1 MKLNSKELAAT
12 AIFTALVT
20 IATIAF
26 SVYVPATYGFFNI
39 GETMVYTSAIVM
51 GPIVGGFAGGVGS
64 AIADIF
70 LGYGSYAPGTLVI
83 KGIEGFIVGYFA
95 RNLFLNYSKKKSVSF
110 SIIISIISFLLISYI
125 GMRYFSGP
133 VEITIFN
140 DILGFQLALITTI
153 PEGFW
158 VALGIVTA
166 GLIILG
172 SHYLA
177 NRIGWLVF
185 STLIGGIV
193 MIFGYFIYGAYVLN
207 LGVNAALVEVPINM
221 GQVLIGTIVAI
232 PLSRS
237 ILNILEKR
245 RIVNKN

>member
-12 AIFTALVT
+12 AIFTALVAM
-20 IATIAF
+20 ATIAF

-64 AIADIF
+64 ALADIF

-83 KGIEGFIVGYFA
+83 KGVEGFIVGYLA
-95 RNLFLNYSKKKSVSF
+95 RNLFLNYSKKKSVSL

-125 GMRYFSGP
+125 GMIYFSGT
-133 VEITIFN
+133 VEITILN
-140 DILGFQLALITTI
+140 NILITTI

-207 LGVNAALVEVPINM
+207 LGINAALVEVPINM

-245 RIVNKN
+245 KIVNKN

>member
-12 AIFTALVT
+12 AIFTALVAM
-20 IATIAF
+20 ATIAF

-64 AIADIF
+64 ALADIF

-83 KGIEGFIVGYFA
+83 KGVEGFIVGYLA
-95 RNLFLNYSKKKSVSF
+95 RNLFLNYSKKKSVSL

-125 GMRYFSGP
+125 GMTYFSGI

-140 DILGFQLALITTI
+140 NILITTI

-207 LGVNAALVEVPINM
+207 LGINAALVEVPINM

-245 RIVNKN
+245 KIVNKN

>member
-1 MKLNSKELAAT
+1 MC
-12 AIFTALVT
+12 IRDR
-20 IATIAF
+20 ATIAF

-64 AIADIF
+64 ALADIF

-83 KGIEGFIVGYFA
+83 KGVEGFIVGYLA
-95 RNLFLNYSKKKSVSF
+95 RNLFLNYSKKKSVSL

-125 GMRYFSGP
+125 GMLYFSGN
-133 VEITIFN
+133 VEFK
-140 DILGFQLALITTI
+140 ILNIILITTI
-153 PEGFW
+153 AEGFW
-158 VALGIVTA
+158 VALWIVTA

-207 LGVNAALVEVPINM
+207 LGINAALVEVPINM

-245 RIVNKN
+245 KIVNKN